1 MSEIPE
7 HGREPVP
14 GLPAYL
20 PPGEEILWQGAPN
33 WKRFAVRALHV
44 RELAYYFAALLAI
57 RVVVQPESGSH
68 AGFFVLAVLAL
79 GLLTLLAWLMARSAL
94 YTITNQ
100 RVVMR
105 FGIALPL
112 SVNLPYAAIDTVD
125 LRAHGKGAGDI
136 AIRPEMNR
144 RLSYIVMWPHV
155 RPWRF
160 SPLQPMMRCLDDA
173 ADAAGI
179 LGAAIAAANGTSEAG
194 LHDRADE
201 AGRKKDELNGRRPF
215 PLPPLI
221 GAATLIGI
229 VVVSVAWLQLT
240 TEPAI
245 DDPSADAVQSI
256 ALRFADREDGAV
268 VVVDADSDAVIDVLE
283 PGTNNFLRATLRG
296 LVRGRHAIGDLSEK
310 PFRLSL
316 IADGRLLL
324 TDPVTSRHADL
335 WAFGETNAL
344 AFKRFLG
351 FRPDAAKTP
360 AVDIDDISASNDIA
374 KNQEEL
380 Q

>member
-1 MSEIPE
+1 
-7 HGREPVP
+7 
-14 GLPAYL
+14 
-20 PPGEEILWQGAPN
+20 
-33 WKRFAVRALHV
+33 
-44 RELAYYFAALLAI
+44 
-57 RVVVQPESGSH
+57 
-68 AGFFVLAVLAL
+68 VLAL
-79 GLLTLLAWLMARSAL
+79 GLITLLAWLMARSAL
-94 YTITNQ
+94 YTITNR

-105 FGIALPL
+105 FGIALPM
-112 SVNLPYAAIDTVD
+112 SVNLPFTVIDGVD
-125 LRAHGKGAGDI
+125 LRAHGGDAGDI

-173 ADAAGI
+173 AGAAEI
-179 LGAAIAAANGTSEAG
+179 LGAAIAAANGIA
-194 LHDRADE
+194 RAPARSAARAPE
-201 AGRKKDELNGRRPF
+201 GRRGETDGGRPF
-215 PLPPLI
+215 PLPPLV

-229 VVVSVAWLQLT
+229 VVASVAWLQLT

-256 ALRFADREDGAV
+256 ALRFVDRDDGAV
-268 VVVDADSDAVIDVLE
+268 VVIDAGSDAVIDVLE

-296 LVRGRHAIGDLSEK
+296 LVRSRHAIGDLSKK

-351 FRPDAAKTP
+351 FRPDAATTS
-360 AVDIDDISASNDIA
+360 AVAIGDISASNDIQQH
-374 KNQEEL
+374 QEEL

>member
-1 MSEIPE
+1 MSDIPE

-20 PPGEEILWQGAPN
+20 PPGEEMLWQGAPN

-44 RELAYYFAALLAI
+44 RKLAVYFAALLAI
-57 RVVVQPESGSH
+57 RFVVQPESGAH
-68 AGFFVLAVLAL
+68 MAFFVLAVLAL
-79 GLLTLLAWLMARSAL
+79 GLVTLLAWLMARSAL
-94 YTITNQ
+94 YTITNR

-105 FGIALPL
+105 FGFALPL
-112 SVNLPYAAIDTVD
+112 SVNLPYTVIDRVD
-125 LRAHGKGAGDI
+125 LHAHGGGAGDI

-144 RLSYIVMWPHV
+144 RLSYFVMWPHV

-173 ADAAGI
+173 AEAADI
-179 LGAAIAAANGTSEAG
+179 LGAALASAHGMVDAG
-194 LHDRADE
+194 LRDRGVED
-201 AGRKKDELNGRRPF
+201 GRRKAIPDGARPF
-215 PLPPLI
+215 PLPPLV

-229 VVVSVAWLQLT
+229 VVASVAWLQLT
-240 TEPAI
+240 TEPQI
-245 DDPSADAVQSI
+245 EDPSADAVQSI
-256 ALRFADREDGAV
+256 ALRFVDREDGAV
-268 VVVDADSDAVIDVLE
+268 IVVDAASDAVIDVLE

-296 LVRGRHAIGDLSEK
+296 LVRSRHAIGDLSEK

-316 IADGRLLL
+316 IDDGRLLL
-324 TDPVTSRHADL
+324 TDPVTSRYADL

-351 FRPDAAKTP
+351 FRPDADRAQ
-360 AVDIDDISASNDIA
+360 AVDIADISASNDT
-374 KNQEEL
+374 KTEQEEL